1 MTNSYDYEPIDSLF
15 GRIGG
20 DVGKGS
26 ISIGEFKARDIGNI
40 FASEYCEP
48 SAHFCD
54 SGQDMVIQKQARDV
68 ATWSVLHG
76 AIDSHSN
83 SGLCILGIC

>member
-15 GRIGG
+15 GHIG
-20 DVGKGS
+20 DVIKGS

-40 FASEYCEP
+40 FASEHCEP

-54 SGQDMVIQKQARDV
+54 SSQDMVIQKQARDV
-68 ATWSVLHG
+68 ATWSVLLG
-76 AIDSHSN
+76 TIGSHSN

>member
-1 MTNSYDYEPIDSLF
+1 MKTIDSLF
-15 GRIGG
+15 GHIG
-20 DVGKGS
+20 DVGQKGS
-26 ISIGEFKARDIGNI
+26 ISLGEFKARDIGNI

-68 ATWSVLHG
+68 ATWSVFLG
-76 AIDSHSN
+76 TIGSHSN
-83 SGLCILGIC
+83 SGLCIMGIC